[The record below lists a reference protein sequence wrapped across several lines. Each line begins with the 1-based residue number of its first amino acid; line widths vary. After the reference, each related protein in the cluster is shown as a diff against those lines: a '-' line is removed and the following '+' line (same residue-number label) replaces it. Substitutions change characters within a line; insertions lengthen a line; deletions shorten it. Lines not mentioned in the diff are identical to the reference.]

1 MSRIS
6 ANRHRARRG
15 FTLLELMIAT
25 AISSVVFIG
34 ILSAYLFVGRNLT
47 RLVNL
52 QQQEVASRGTLHRF
66 TQDVGTAGQI
76 MTSEAS
82 QLVLL
87 TATVTLSGGGAT
99 MPATATANFDMSPLS
114 PTYGLLVSFNIT
126 SGGAG
131 YTSAPTVTITGYG
144 GSGGTATATV
154 ASGSVT
160 ALTLVSRGATRVTY
174 TYTPPVVGPPLVP
187 GYLTRTDTVGS
198 QIVLRDLTAF
208 AFAYYNEGGTAV
220 TSSPQ
225 SVKAIEVSF
234 SSAVGSAASG
244 TLASYS
250 TASARILLRNKA
262 LLQ

>member
-1 MSRIS
+1 
-6 ANRHRARRG
+6 
-15 FTLLELMIAT
+15 
-25 AISSVVFIG
+25 
-34 ILSAYLFVGRNLT
+34 
-47 RLVNL
+47 
-52 QQQEVASRGTLHRF
+52 
-66 TQDVGTAGQI
+66 

-99 MPATATANFDMSPLS
+99 VPATATANFDMSPHS
-114 PTYGLLVSFNIT
+114 ATYGQLVSFNIT
-126 SGGAG
+126 SGGTG

-160 ALTLVSRGATRVTY
+160 ALTLVSGGATRVTY